1 VHNNNPVVVYWDAS
15 AVLSALFKDK
25 HSEEAI
31 NWSHREG
38 VHLISSLS
46 CAEVYAVISR
56 IRREGLLADVL
67 INAAYESLEEGPWR
81 RLYLMPDWDGFKAL
95 SQKWPLRG
103 ADLWH
108 LTTAKTLQKRIPES
122 YLLTFDNRLMAAAMG
137 EGLHGGAIRGTP
149 Y

>member
-1 VHNNNPVVVYWDAS
+1 VHNNNLVVTYWDAS

-31 NWSHREG
+31 NWSRREG

-46 CAEVYAVISR
+46 FAEVYAVISR

-81 RLYLMPDWDGFKAL
+81 RLYLMPDWDDFKSL

-108 LTTAKTLQKRIPES
+108 LATAKTLQKRLPEL
-122 YLLTFDNRLMAAAMG
+122 YLLTFDNRLMVAALG
-137 EGLHGGAIRGTP
+137 EDLRRVG
-149 Y
+149 

>member
-1 VHNNNPVVVYWDAS
+1 MHSNNPVVVYWDAS
-15 AVLSALFKDK
+15 AVLSALFKDR

-31 NWSHREG
+31 DWSRREG

-46 CAEVYAVISR
+46 CAEAYAVISR

-81 RLYLMPDWDGFKAL
+81 RLYLMPDWSGFKSL

-108 LTTAKTLQKRIPES
+108 LATAKTLQKRIPES
-122 YLLTFDNRLMAAAMG
+122 YLLTFDNRLMVAAMG
-137 EGLHGGAIRGTP
+137 EGCSIC
-149 Y
+149 

>member
-1 VHNNNPVVVYWDAS
+1 MHNNNPVVVYWDAS
-15 AVLSALFKDK
+15 ALLSALFKDR

-31 NWSHREG
+31 NWSRREG

-81 RLYLMPDWDGFKAL
+81 RLYLMPDWDDFKSL

-103 ADLWH
+103 AGLWH
-108 LTTAKTLQKRIPES
+108 LVTAKTLQKRIPES
-122 YLLTFDNRLMAAAMG
+122 YLLTFDNRLMVAAVG
-137 EGLHGGAIRGTP
+137 EGLHGDVIRGT
-149 Y
+149 

>member
-1 VHNNNPVVVYWDAS
+1 VHSNNSVVVYWDAS

-25 HSEEAI
+25 YSEEAI
-31 NWSHREG
+31 NWSRRED

-56 IRREGLLADVL
+56 IRREGLLAGVL

-81 RLYLMPDWDGFKAL
+81 RLYLMPDWNDFKVL

-103 ADLWH
+103 ADLWY
-108 LTTAKTLQKRIPES
+108 LATAKMLQKRIPES
-122 YLLTFDNRLMAAAMG
+122 YLLTFDNRLMTAAVG
-137 EGLHGGAIRGTP
+137 EGLHGSVISFPGV
-149 Y
+149 

>member
-1 VHNNNPVVVYWDAS
+1 MQNNNSFVIYWDAS

-25 HSEEAI
+25 YSEEAM
-31 NWSHREG
+31 NWSRREG

-46 CAEVYAVISR
+46 YAEIYAVMSR
-56 IRREGLLADVL
+56 IKREGLLSDVL

-81 RLYLMPDWDGFKAL
+81 RLYLIPDWSKFKSL

-108 LTTAKTLQKRIPES
+108 LSTAKTLQKRIPELH
-122 YLLTFDNRLMAAAMG
+122 LLTYDSRLMAAAMG
-137 EGLHGGAIRGTP
+137 EGLAYRHA
-149 Y
+149 

>member
-1 VHNNNPVVVYWDAS
+1 MHNNNPVVIYWDAS

-31 NWSHREG
+31 NWSRREG

-67 INAAYESLEEGPWR
+67 INAGYESLEEGPWR
-81 RLYLMPDWDGFKAL
+81 RLYLIPDWDMFKSL

-108 LTTAKTLQKRIPES
+108 LATAKTLQKRIRELH
-122 YLLTFDNRLMAAAMG
+122 LLTFDNKMMVAAMG
-137 EGLHGGAIRGTP
+137 EGLQGQDL
-149 Y
+149 